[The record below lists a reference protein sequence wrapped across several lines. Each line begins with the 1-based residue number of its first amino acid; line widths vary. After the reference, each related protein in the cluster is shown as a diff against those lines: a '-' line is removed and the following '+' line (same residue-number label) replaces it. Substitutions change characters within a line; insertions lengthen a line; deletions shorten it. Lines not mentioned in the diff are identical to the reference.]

1 MFLSAPRSLVLALFG
16 AACLIGSL
24 PAGASTAAK
33 KKPAAPV
40 EAPLADLAPEQVA
53 NAERVHLGDQDC
65 EFRQQVKV
73 QRHQAKDG
81 YFHLNFKG
89 RQYTMAPEPTTTGAV
104 RLEDKKNGLV
114 WIQIANKSMLMN
126 ARAGQRL
133 VDECVHPSQKM
144 LQPAPAPAAPVDPV
158 TSAVSAAEPVAQAR

>member
-1 MFLSAPRSLVLALFG
+1 MSLSLSSPRSLVLALFG
-16 AACLIGSL
+16 TACLIGSL
-24 PAGASTAAK
+24 PASASTAAK

-53 NAERVHLGDQDC
+53 NAERVHVGDQDC

-89 RQYTMAPEPTTTGAV
+89 KQYTMAPEPTTTGAV

-133 VDECVHPSQKM
+133 VDECVHPNQKM
-144 LQPAPAPAAPVDPV
+144 PPAAPVDPV
-158 TSAVSAAEPVAQAR
+158 TSAVSTAEPVAQAR